1 MVKLDL
7 NEIVYIHQAI
17 SELDIKGAQ
26 APFVT
31 NILTKLATEAN
42 EIQESSKEVSKS
54 KK

>member
-1 MVKLDL
+1 MIKLDL

-17 SELDIKGAQ
+17 SDLDIKGAQ

-31 NILTKLATEAN
+31 TILTKLATEAN
-42 EIQESSKEVSKS
+42 KIQESSKEIPKS